1 MNEMEFVVEIKAKWA
16 FIRRWL
22 GPLSGTPYSLWRSPD
37 GRFEIGIHE
46 ADNEIIG
53 ILDTIT
59 NQMGIPIR
67 DVLRV
72 LRVKEVLAK

>member
-1 MNEMEFVVEIKAKWA
+1 MNEMEFVAEIKAKWS
-16 FIRRWL
+16 FIRRWS

-46 ADNEIIG
+46 VDNEIIG
-53 ILDTIT
+53 ILDTTT

-72 LRVKEVLAK
+72 LGVNRK